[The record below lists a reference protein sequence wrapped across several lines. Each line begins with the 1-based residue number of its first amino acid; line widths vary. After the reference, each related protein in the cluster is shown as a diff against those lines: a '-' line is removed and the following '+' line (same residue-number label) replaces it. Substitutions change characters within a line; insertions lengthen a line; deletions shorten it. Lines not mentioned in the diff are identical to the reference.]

1 MTEPSK
7 PKDTDEVCPMC
18 KRPKSRHTSEE
29 MLACDRKMM
38 EFKKQK
44 DGGAGIQ
51 QEIIKLPIFLINCLL
66 LNENLTLFFSQ
77 TELPNCR
84 LTRSG

>member
-1 MTEPSK
+1 MMTEPSK

-51 QEIIKLPIFLINCLL
+51 
-66 LNENLTLFFSQ
+66 
-77 TELPNCR
+77 
-84 LTRSG
+84 

>member
-1 MTEPSK
+1 MMTEPPK

-18 KRPKSRHTSEE
+18 KRPKSRHRREE
-29 MLACDRKMM
+29 MLVCNRKMM

-51 QEIIKLPIFLINCLL
+51 
-66 LNENLTLFFSQ
+66 
-77 TELPNCR
+77 
-84 LTRSG
+84 